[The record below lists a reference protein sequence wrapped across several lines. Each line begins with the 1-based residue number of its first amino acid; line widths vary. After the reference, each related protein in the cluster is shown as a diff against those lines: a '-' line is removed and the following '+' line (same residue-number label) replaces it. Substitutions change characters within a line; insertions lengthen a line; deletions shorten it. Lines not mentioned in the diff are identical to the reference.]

1 MAWLV
6 LMTIVMFNTIADDR
20 ADLSQE
26 SENARMRV
34 SKQKAAENRE
44 QIVAAAARLFR
55 ENGIAATGVDAIS
68 QRAGLTHGGLYSQFG
83 SKDAVAAAAILLASR
98 NSARKLRPPAERQL
112 AEQGLRGVVT
122 QYLSTSHRD
131 ERGRGCVLAALGT
144 DIPRQPRAV
153 RQAFTVAVKGAFDLM
168 AGWMPDG
175 AAAGRQHKAIAAFS
189 AMVGALILARAVSD
203 EALSH
208 QILSVSAKSVIDSA
222 WPARRARNTRA
233 TQRRAACKG
242 AS

>member
-1 MAWLV
+1 LPDIDDDRN
-6 LMTIVMFNTIADDR
+6 LYYIADDR

-26 SENARMRV
+26 SENPPVRV
-34 SKQKAAENRE
+34 SKQKAAENRQ
-44 QIVAAAARLFR
+44 QILAAAARLFR
-55 ENGIAATGVDAIS
+55 ENGIAATGVDMITR
-68 QRAGLTHGGLYSQFG
+68 RAGLTHGGLYSQFG

-98 NSARKLRPPAERQL
+98 NSARRLGRPTERPPAQQE
-112 AEQGLRGVVT
+112 LRKVVG

-131 ERGRGCVLAALGT
+131 ERARGCVLAALGT

-168 AGWMPDG
+168 AGWMPDR
-175 AAAGRQHKAIAAFS
+175 AASSRRQNAIAAFS

-203 EALSH
+203 EALSRE
-208 QILSVSAKSVIDSA
+208 ILAVSAKWVVDAA
-222 WPARRARNTRA
+222 WPARRERDTQATR
-233 TQRRAACKG
+233 RRAARKG

>member
-26 SENARMRV
+26 SENARVRV

-55 ENGIAATGVDAIS
+55 ENGIAATGVDTITR
-68 QRAGLTHGGLYSQFG
+68 RAGLTHGGLYSQFG
-83 SKDAVAAAAILLASR
+83 SKDALAAAAILLASR
-98 NSARKLRPPAERQL
+98 HSARRLEPPAERQP
-112 AEQGLRGVVT
+112 AEQGLRRVVR

-144 DIPRQPRAV
+144 EIPRQPRAV
-153 RQAFTVAVKGAFDLM
+153 RQAFTIAVRGAFDLM
-168 AGWMPDG
+168 AGWIPDG
-175 AAAGRQHKAIAAFS
+175 AASGRQRKAIAALS
-189 AMVGALILARAVSD
+189 AMVGALVLARAVSD
-203 EALSH
+203 EALS
-208 QILSVSAKSVIDSA
+208 QRILAVSAKSIIDAA
-222 WPARRARNTRA
+222 WPVRRARDTRA
-233 TQRRAACKG
+233 TGRRAARKG